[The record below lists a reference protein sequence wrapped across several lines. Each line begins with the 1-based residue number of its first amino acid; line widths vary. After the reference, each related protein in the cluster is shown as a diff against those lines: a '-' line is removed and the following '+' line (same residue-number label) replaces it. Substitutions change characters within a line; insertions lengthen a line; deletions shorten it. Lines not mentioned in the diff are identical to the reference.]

1 MLKSKPVIIA
11 MAIVGAIIGL
21 WAGSNMANSGFARIL
36 MLGIF
41 GLLAYL
47 IFNGLRRNR
56 KLEAVSPAD
65 RNRILGEQPTGSRVI
80 VYREGF
86 VAKLSGFD
94 IAIDGVD
101 HAQLKSPQSVAIDL
115 APGDHALVVRM
126 AGKAQPTFPFA
137 VGTGDVAV
145 IRIGMGM
152 AGCEI
157 TRQDGP
163 QSLLKLASIPMVRP
177 DGAPVATAAATPA
190 WS

>member
-1 MLKSKPVIIA
+1 MLKSKPAIIA
-11 MAIVGAIIGL
+11 MAIIGAIVGI
-21 WAGSNMANSGFARIL
+21 WAGSNVGNSGFAQIL
-36 MLGIF
+36 MLAIF

-56 KLEAVSPAD
+56 KLEAVSAPD
-65 RNRILGEQPTGSRVI
+65 RNRILGEQPVGARAI
-80 VYREGF
+80 IYREGF

-115 APGDHALVVRM
+115 APGDHELVVKA
-126 AGKAQPTFPFA
+126 AGKAQPAFKFA
-137 VGTGDVAV
+137 VGSGDVAV

-152 AGCEI
+152 TGCEI

-177 DGAPVATAAATPA
+177 DGVPGATGAAAPA
-190 WS
+190 LS

>member
-1 MLKSKPVIIA
+1 MKSKPVIIV
-11 MAIVGAIIGL
+11 MAILGAIIGV
-21 WAGSNMANSGFARIL
+21 WAGSHVGDSGFAQLL

-56 KLEAVSPAD
+56 KLEVVSAAD
-65 RNRILGEQPTGSRVI
+65 RNRILGDQPSGARAI

-115 APGDHALVVRM
+115 PPGDHELVVRM
-126 AGKAQPTFPFA
+126 AGKPQPAFPFA
-137 VGTGDVAV
+137 VGAGEVAV
-145 IRIGMGM
+145 LRIGMSM
-152 AGCEI
+152 TGCEI
-157 TRQDGP
+157 TREDGP

-177 DGAPVATAAATPA
+177 DTAPAAAITPTPA

>member
-1 MLKSKPVIIA
+1 MLKSKPAIIA
-11 MAIVGAIIGL
+11 MAIIGAIIGV
-21 WAGSNMANSGFARIL
+21 WAGSNAANSGFALIL
-36 MLGIF
+36 MVGILG
-41 GLLAYL
+41 LVAYL

-56 KLEAVSPAD
+56 KLEVVSAAD
-65 RNRILGEQPTGSRVI
+65 RNRILGEQPAGARAI

-115 APGDHALVVRM
+115 APGDHALVVKM
-126 AGKAQPTFPFA
+126 AGKAQPAFQFA
-137 VGTGDVAV
+137 VGSGDVAV

-177 DGAPVATAAATPA
+177 DGPPAATGAAAPA